1 MSAAMLGKNV
11 PTSFGAGYRGRR
23 HYVQSHP
30 KTSLFGSENERENG
44 GSKYRK
50 GRNDSSSRLA
60 SDTRSQVSDDS
71 VSVKDGEIQGFVDS
85 PVKNGLP
92 PKEHVESNGG
102 IFNTD
107 RSKKVTSSAEPCKV
121 PSEDYARE
129 GRNSSLPTPNES
141 MKTFHSNRVIQTTDF
156 EQNTQ
161 RPEAESIEQ
170 NGVDGLIKA
179 AKERAER
186 RELERQVRSTDNE
199 DILSHDRKTPDSHI
213 QKRAALQ
220 APWYTDPN
228 EGIGN
233 TQFRRPT
240 MTKRSTS
247 SPRPNF
253 QRSTSEM
260 DYQTYS
266 AQQLRELRMPTC
278 KYGNKESVPWYPE
291 YTASRFSKRDGETYK
306 TSTSKIGESF
316 LRVFGVDS
324 QSSKDCE
331 ASEQQAERTTN
342 GKLSS
347 LRSTPYAQ
355 HY

>member
-1 MSAAMLGKNV
+1 
-11 PTSFGAGYRGRR
+11 
-23 HYVQSHP
+23 
-30 KTSLFGSENERENG
+30 
-44 GSKYRK
+44 
-50 GRNDSSSRLA
+50 
-60 SDTRSQVSDDS
+60 
-71 VSVKDGEIQGFVDS
+71 
-85 PVKNGLP
+85 
-92 PKEHVESNGG
+92 
-102 IFNTD
+102 
-107 RSKKVTSSAEPCKV
+107 
-121 PSEDYARE
+121 
-129 GRNSSLPTPNES
+129 
-141 MKTFHSNRVIQTTDF
+141 
-156 EQNTQ
+156 

-170 NGVDGLIKA
+170 NGVNELIKA

-186 RELERQVRSTDNE
+186 RELERQVRSTGNE
-199 DILSHDRKTPDSHI
+199 DILPNDRKTPDSLV

-240 MTKRSTS
+240 MTKRSVS
-247 SPRPNF
+247 SPRLNL

-291 YTASRFSKRDGETYK
+291 YAASRFPKRDGETYK

-331 ASEQQAERTTN
+331 ASEQQ
-342 GKLSS
+342 
-347 LRSTPYAQ
+347 
-355 HY
+355 